1 MKQTQRFIKAFY
13 ATMAREWGGIDRLR
27 MDKFYNLI
35 RCFQRETFVYLVFL
49 LFSPLTS
56 LSAASNTQAK
66 NLGFAFFIYCVFSL
80 LLICFQRETFV
91 YLVFVFFSLV
101 LSPTLSPSPH
111 TPPPPPSLPPTTPT
125 PYCSCP
131 PPAPPAAST
140 LSHSCSLISFALHPL
155 FSHVLDLNPKP

>member
-101 LSPTLSPSPH
+101 LSPTLSPSPYTSTH
-111 TPPPPPSLPPTTPT
+111 PPPSRTHIPTPPYTPT
-125 PYCSCP
+125 PPLLPPSCP
-131 PPAPPAAST
+131 PLLRPPE
-140 LSHSCSLISFALHPL
+140 LSCP
-155 FSHVLDLNPKP
+155 

>member
-111 TPPPPPSLPPTTPT
+111 TSTHPPPSRTHIPTTPYT
-125 PYCSCP
+125 PTPPLLPPSCP
-131 PPAPPAAST
+131 PLLRPPE
-140 LSHSCSLISFALHPL
+140 LSCP
-155 FSHVLDLNPKP
+155 